1 VQDWLS
7 DTLAAGRREGVMEYP
22 GTPEAQAALIH
33 AAVQGALQNAR
44 AEGPGAF
51 DTVVRQIEEGMQPN
65 T

>member
-1 VQDWLS
+1 
-7 DTLAAGRREGVMEYP
+7 MEYP

-51 DTVVRQIEEGMQPN
+51 DTVVSQIEEGMRPKI
-65 T
+65 